1 MKINKSLLS
10 GSTGMLILGILK
22 DRDQYGYEM
31 IESLNRISEN
41 VFEMKEGTLY
51 PVLHSLEKAGY
62 LKSYEQ
68 ENEGGRRRKYYHVTK
83 KGHRQLAEQKE
94 EWRAFSGA
102 VNAVLEM
109 GCFA

>member
-62 LKSYEQ
+62 LRSYEQ
-68 ENEGGRRRKYYHVTK
+68 ENEGGRRRKYYHVTE
-83 KGHRQLAEQKE
+83 KGHRQLAEALKDIVPGLLAE
-94 EWRAFSGA
+94 
-102 VNAVLEM
+102 
-109 GCFA
+109 